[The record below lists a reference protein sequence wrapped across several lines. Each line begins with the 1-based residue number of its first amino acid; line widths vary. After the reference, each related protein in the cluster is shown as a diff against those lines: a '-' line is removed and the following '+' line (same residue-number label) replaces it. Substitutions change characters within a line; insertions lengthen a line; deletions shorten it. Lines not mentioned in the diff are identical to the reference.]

1 MDSVFR
7 DIRRKDRVLSCDA
20 AWKLLE
26 RGEYG
31 FLAMQGMN
39 GYGYGS
45 PKSYAMRDR
54 SLYFHCAPSGF
65 KLDSLDVCDRVSF
78 CVVGRTEVM
87 PARFTTAYESALAFG
102 RIRRSL
108 PEAERLEALRLLAA
122 KYSPDYRETAE
133 KYIAGSFGRTE
144 VLRLDIEHV
153 TGKGKRIETK

>member
-7 DIRRKDRVLSCDA
+7 DIRRRDRVLPYDA

-26 RGEYG
+26 QGEYG
-31 FLAMQGMN
+31 FLAMQGVN
-39 GYGYGS
+39 GYGYGI
-45 PKSYAMRDR
+45 PLSYAMRGC

>member
-39 GYGYGS
+39 GYGYGIPLS
-45 PKSYAMRDR
+45 
-54 SLYFHCAPSGF
+54 
-65 KLDSLDVCDRVSF
+65 VCDRVSF

>member
-39 GYGYGS
+39 GYGYGI
-45 PKSYAMRDR
+45 PLSYAMRDR

-87 PARFTTAYESALAFG
+87 PARFTTAYESALAVG
-102 RIRRSL
+102 
-108 PEAERLEALRLLAA
+108 
-122 KYSPDYRETAE
+122 
-133 KYIAGSFGRTE
+133 
-144 VLRLDIEHV
+144 
-153 TGKGKRIETK
+153 

>member
-39 GYGYGS
+39 GYGYGI
-45 PKSYAMRDR
+45 PLSYAMRDR
-54 SLYFHCAPSGF
+54 SLYFHCAP
-65 KLDSLDVCDRVSF
+65 
-78 CVVGRTEVM
+78 
-87 PARFTTAYESALAFG
+87 YESALAFG

>member
-39 GYGYGS
+39 GYGYGI
-45 PKSYAMRDR
+45 PLSYAMRDR

-65 KLDSLDVCDRVSF
+65 KLDSLDVCLFLRRWPDRS
-78 CVVGRTEVM
+78 
-87 PARFTTAYESALAFG
+87 
-102 RIRRSL
+102 
-108 PEAERLEALRLLAA
+108 
-122 KYSPDYRETAE
+122 D
-133 KYIAGSFGRTE
+133 AGS
-144 VLRLDIEHV
+144 VHHRL
-153 TGKGKRIETK
+153 

>member
-39 GYGYGS
+39 GYGYGIPLS
-45 PKSYAMRDR
+45 
-54 SLYFHCAPSGF
+54 
-65 KLDSLDVCDRVSF
+65 
-78 CVVGRTEVM
+78 
-87 PARFTTAYESALAFG
+87 TAYESALAFG

>member
-1 MDSVFR
+1 
-7 DIRRKDRVLSCDA
+7 
-20 AWKLLE
+20 
-26 RGEYG
+26 
-31 FLAMQGMN
+31 
-39 GYGYGS
+39 
-45 PKSYAMRDR
+45 
-54 SLYFHCAPSGF
+54 
-65 KLDSLDVCDRVSF
+65 
-78 CVVGRTEVM
+78 M

-122 KYSPDYRETAE
+122 KYSPDYRKTAE

>member
-31 FLAMQGMN
+31 F
-39 GYGYGS
+39 
-45 PKSYAMRDR
+45 SYAMRDR

>member
-1 MDSVFR
+1 
-7 DIRRKDRVLSCDA
+7 
-20 AWKLLE
+20 
-26 RGEYG
+26 
-31 FLAMQGMN
+31 MQGMN
-39 GYGYGS
+39 GYGI
-45 PKSYAMRDR
+45 PLSYAMRDR

-122 KYSPDYRETAE
+122 AVRPLAWDKRAAKYSPDYRETAE

>member
-39 GYGYGS
+39 GYGYGI
-45 PKSYAMRDR
+45 PLSYAMRDR
-54 SLYFHCAPSGF
+54 SL
-65 KLDSLDVCDRVSF
+65 CDRVSF

>member
-39 GYGYGS
+39 GYGYGI
-45 PKSYAMRDR
+45 PLSYAMRDR

-108 PEAERLEALRLLAA
+108 PVAERLEALRLLAD
-122 KYSPDYRETAE
+122 K
-133 KYIAGSFGRTE
+133 
-144 VLRLDIEHV
+144 
-153 TGKGKRIETK
+153 

>member
-39 GYGYGS
+39 GYGYGI
-45 PKSYAMRDR
+45 PLSYAMRDR

-87 PARFTTAYESALAFG
+87 PA
-102 RIRRSL
+102 RRSL

>member
-39 GYGYGS
+39 GYGYGI
-45 PKSYAMRDR
+45 PLSYAMRDR

-78 CVVGRTEVM
+78 CVVGRTLM
-87 PARFTTAYESALAFG
+87 RARWLSEEFVARCPRPSGL
-102 RIRRSL
+102 RRSGCWR
-108 PEAERLEALRLLAA
+108 P
-122 KYSPDYRETAE
+122 STVPTT
-133 KYIAGSFGRTE
+133 GRRPRST
-144 VLRLDIEHV
+144 
-153 TGKGKRIETK
+153 

>member
-39 GYGYGS
+39 GYGYGI
-45 PKSYAMRDR
+45 PLSYAMRDR

-87 PARFTTAYESALAFG
+87 PARFT
-102 RIRRSL
+102 
-108 PEAERLEALRLLAA
+108 EAERLEALRLLAA

>member
-39 GYGYGS
+39 GYGYGI
-45 PKSYAMRDR
+45 PLSYAMRD
-54 SLYFHCAPSGF
+54 
-65 KLDSLDVCDRVSF
+65 LDVCDRVSF

>member
-1 MDSVFR
+1 MVNRAGITSV
-7 DIRRKDRVLSCDA
+7 
-20 AWKLLE
+20 
-26 RGEYG
+26 
-31 FLAMQGMN
+31 
-39 GYGYGS
+39 
-45 PKSYAMRDR
+45 
-54 SLYFHCAPSGF
+54 
-65 KLDSLDVCDRVSF
+65 
-78 CVVGRTEVM
+78 
-87 PARFTTAYESALAFG
+87 RFTTAYESALAFG